1 MEISVDVAIIGAGT
15 AGISAFKE
23 ASKITK
29 KIILI
34 DHGPLGTTCA
44 RIGCMPSKAF
54 IQAANF
60 FHDRLYFS
68 ERGISPNQFKINIP
82 KMMRYVR
89 KIRDDFTSGIVEYLK
104 SLGDRVIIGTA
115 EICEPN
121 VIMLDHHKIIAN
133 KIILATGTSSMIPF
147 EWQFYSNNIL
157 TSENFFEQLSFE
169 KRIGV
174 IGAGAIGLELGQA
187 LSRIGIHI
195 NLFHANETIGKLTD
209 PEVNDVAIEIMRE
222 EFPLHLNQ
230 KVELEK
236 NKKVYTIKGKKNH
249 FEAKQILAALGRKP
263 NLSNIDFKKLGIK
276 TDKAGMPPFD
286 NTMMKINNSNLF
298 IAGDI
303 TKERQL
309 LHEAADEGRIAG
321 YNAVHDTMQCFHR
334 RTPLA
339 IIFTEPNI
347 AIIGKSYSSL
357 NNTSFLT
364 GKVNFKNQGRSRIMS
379 KNKGILHIYA
389 ESNTGKLLG
398 AEMIA
403 PAGEHLAHL
412 LAWAIQYE
420 MTVFDILKMPYYH
433 PTIEEGMRTAIRELA
448 LQIKPHQTEQ
458 ELPMCDS
465 EAISTLA

>member
-34 DHGPLGTTCA
+34 EQGPLGTTCA

-54 IQAANF
+54 IQAANY
-60 FHDRLYFS
+60 FHDRLHFS
-68 ERGISPNQFKINIP
+68 ERGISPSQLKINIT
-82 KMMRYVR
+82 KMMQYVR
-89 KIRDDFTSGIVEYLK
+89 KMRNDFTAGIITYLD
-104 SLGDRVIIGTA
+104 SLGDRVIMGTA

-121 VIMLDHHKIIAN
+121 VIVINSHKFIAKNIIIA
-133 KIILATGTSSMIPF
+133 TGSSSFMPP
-147 EWQFYSNNIL
+147 EWKSYSNIL
-157 TSENFFEQLSFE
+157 TSENFFEQINFE
-169 KRIGV
+169 SKIGV
-174 IGAGAIGLELGQA
+174 IGGGVIGLELGQA
-187 LSRIGIHI
+187 LSRIGIDI
-195 NLFHANETIGKLTD
+195 NLFHSHETIGKLTD
-209 PEVNDVAIEIMRE
+209 PEVNDIAIEIMRQ

-230 KVELEK
+230 RAELEK
-236 NKKVYTIKGKKNH
+236 NNDIYTIKGEKKH
-249 FEAKQILAALGRKP
+249 FKAKQILAALGRKP
-263 NLSNIDFKKLGIK
+263 NLSNIDFKKFGINI
-276 TDKAGMPPFD
+276 DEAGMPLFD
-286 NTMMKINNSNLF
+286 STTMKIKNSTLF

-321 YNAVHDTMQCFHR
+321 YNAVHDTAQCFHR

-347 AIIGKSYSSL
+347 AIIGRSYSSL
-357 NNTSFLT
+357 KHTPFIT
-364 GKVNFKNQGRSRIMS
+364 GKVNFENQGRSRIMS

-389 ESNTGKLLG
+389 EPNTGKLLG

-412 LAWAIQYE
+412 LAWAIQYD
-420 MTVFDILKMPYYH
+420 MTVFDVLKMPYYH
-433 PTIEEGMRTAIRELA
+433 PTIEEGMRTAIRDLA

-465 EAISTLA
+465 GAITTLA